1 MKQNQETITKIRAIL
16 SQKQSEELEQDK
28 IYKMKIKIL
37 FSLRDDQKE
46 VNFPVIE
53 NNHQILIKFI
63 ELINLIF
70 EKEKSERNLLYQTNL
85 SNIKEKNIIT
95 LIQELQELEIF
106 KIKTNSNE
114 LDKLFTI
121 LSNVSDDKK
130 LWTLSGYLDSMLLN
144 ISFQPKFKSLLKF
157 EIYLLILNN
166 YLRLYNMLLNFH
178 EEEMNVEEEKSLK
191 LIIALFQNIKTD
203 DESLVLSIIVL
214 NYNSLAAIMKLIDSE
229 KILSI
234 IRDISSKIQNAKK
247 SKLCVDKVLMIF
259 SEEIQFQNILKKQ
272 KKGSNIKTNINVIQ
286 EKQQVSN
293 LSDVEEKNEIIM
305 NNTKTKSNK
314 VNISHQKDTNELSF
328 IKNLDNENKSIIS
341 QLGDNYD
348 DKNNIINL
356 FNKVF
361 NIINMGNDSLSDD
374 VNRLKD
380 IMLNLVEKNEKMK
393 EDLNE
398 LKIELKKEVTA
409 LNSLKSRVN
418 YLEKDIND
426 MKNMFGIVQSRGF
439 SRNFLSYF
447 NQYLTEDDIS
457 DIKARKISIYDAIIK
472 RISEKYKEADKTKL
486 LVVKNL
492 IQKSNELLIQDGY
505 FFPHSITLENFEEE
519 IEEYKRKN
527 NLDKLPSPNKFCY
540 LISLGL
546 YNDNFDECFAFL
558 CRYFDENLV
567 SKGNDDSLND
577 YFK

>member
-37 FSLRDDQKE
+37 FCLRDDQKE

>member
-37 FSLRDDQKE
+37 FCLRDDQKE

-144 ISFQPKFKSLLKF
+144 ISFQPKLKSLLKF

-234 IRDISSKIQNAKK
+234 IKDISSKIQNAKK

>member
-37 FSLRDDQKE
+37 FCLRDDQKE

-144 ISFQPKFKSLLKF
+144 ISFQPKLKSLLKF

-234 IRDISSKIQNAKK
+234 IKDISSKIQNAKK

-393 EDLNE
+393 EDLN
-398 LKIELKKEVTA
+398 ELKKEVTA

>member
-37 FSLRDDQKE
+37 FCLRDDQKE

-144 ISFQPKFKSLLKF
+144 ISFQPKLKSLLKF

-398 LKIELKKEVTA
+398 LKKEVTA

>member
-398 LKIELKKEVTA
+398 LKKEVTA

>member
-37 FSLRDDQKE
+37 FCLRDDQKE

-259 SEEIQFQNILKKQ
+259 SEEIQFQNILK
-272 KKGSNIKTNINVIQ
+272 
-286 EKQQVSN
+286 
-293 LSDVEEKNEIIM
+293 
-305 NNTKTKSNK
+305 
-314 VNISHQKDTNELSF
+314 
-328 IKNLDNENKSIIS
+328 
-341 QLGDNYD
+341 
-348 DKNNIINL
+348 
-356 FNKVF
+356 
-361 NIINMGNDSLSDD
+361 
-374 VNRLKD
+374 
-380 IMLNLVEKNEKMK
+380 
-393 EDLNE
+393 
-398 LKIELKKEVTA
+398 
-409 LNSLKSRVN
+409 
-418 YLEKDIND
+418 
-426 MKNMFGIVQSRGF
+426 
-439 SRNFLSYF
+439 
-447 NQYLTEDDIS
+447 
-457 DIKARKISIYDAIIK
+457 
-472 RISEKYKEADKTKL
+472 
-486 LVVKNL
+486 
-492 IQKSNELLIQDGY
+492 
-505 FFPHSITLENFEEE
+505 
-519 IEEYKRKN
+519 
-527 NLDKLPSPNKFCY
+527 
-540 LISLGL
+540 
-546 YNDNFDECFAFL
+546 
-558 CRYFDENLV
+558 
-567 SKGNDDSLND
+567 
-577 YFK
+577 

>member
-37 FSLRDDQKE
+37 FCLRDDQKE

-63 ELINLIF
+63 ELIDLIF

-144 ISFQPKFKSLLKF
+144 ISFQPKLKSLLKF

-398 LKIELKKEVTA
+398 LKKEVTA

>member
-37 FSLRDDQKE
+37 FCLRDDQKE

-121 LSNVSDDKK
+121 LSNISDDKK

-144 ISFQPKFKSLLKF
+144 ISFQPKLKSLLKF

>member
-37 FSLRDDQKE
+37 FCLRDDQKE

-144 ISFQPKFKSLLKF
+144 ISFQPKLKSLLKF

>member
-37 FSLRDDQKE
+37 FCLRDDQKE

-63 ELINLIF
+63 ELIDLIF

-144 ISFQPKFKSLLKF
+144 ISFQPKLKSLLKF

-398 LKIELKKEVTA
+398 LKKEGVTA
-409 LNSLKSRVN
+409 LKSRVN

>member
-234 IRDISSKIQNAKK
+234 IRDISSKIQNTKK

>member
-144 ISFQPKFKSLLKF
+144 ISFQPKLKSLLKF

>member
-37 FSLRDDQKE
+37 FCLRDDQKE

-121 LSNVSDDKK
+121 LSNISDDKK

-144 ISFQPKFKSLLKF
+144 ISFQPKLKSLLKF

-398 LKIELKKEVTA
+398 LKKEVTA

>member
-37 FSLRDDQKE
+37 FCLRDDQKE

-144 ISFQPKFKSLLKF
+144 ISFQPKLKSLLKF

-234 IRDISSKIQNAKK
+234 IKDISSKIQNAKK

-398 LKIELKKEVTA
+398 LKKGVTA
-409 LNSLKSRVN
+409 LKSRVN

>member
-37 FSLRDDQKE
+37 FCLRDDQKE

-398 LKIELKKEVTA
+398 LKKEVTA